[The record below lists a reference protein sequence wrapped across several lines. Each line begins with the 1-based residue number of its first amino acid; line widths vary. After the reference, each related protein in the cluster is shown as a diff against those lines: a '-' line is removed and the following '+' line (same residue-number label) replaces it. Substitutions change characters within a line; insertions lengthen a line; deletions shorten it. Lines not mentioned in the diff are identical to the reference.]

1 FRSFLHV
8 LFLSSEKEGPKGQGI
23 PAEHKQA
30 VGAVSLRPVP
40 FSIFRILLV
49 GPEVTSREWF
59 LLRHR
64 ASYFMGITSVS
75 SGFKQKKSGP
85 SCLRGAAPLDLRLSV
100 GVVGGWVTQ
109 EQAAV
114 GDALF
119 HGDAHAEAVRIGCER
134 RLQVSGGVH
143 PVLYR
148 LLSNI

>member
-1 FRSFLHV
+1 M
-8 LFLSSEKEGPKGQGI
+8 
-23 PAEHKQA
+23 
-30 VGAVSLRPVP
+30 GAVSLRPVP

-64 ASYFMGITSVS
+64 TSYFMGITSVS

-85 SCLRGAAPLDLRLSV
+85 SCLEGAVPLDLRLSV
-100 GVVGGWVTQ
+100 GVVGGGVTQ

-119 HGDAHAEAVRIGCER
+119 HGDAHAEAVRIGCEH
-134 RLQVSGGVH
+134 RLQVFGGVH

-148 LLSNI
+148 LLSNT